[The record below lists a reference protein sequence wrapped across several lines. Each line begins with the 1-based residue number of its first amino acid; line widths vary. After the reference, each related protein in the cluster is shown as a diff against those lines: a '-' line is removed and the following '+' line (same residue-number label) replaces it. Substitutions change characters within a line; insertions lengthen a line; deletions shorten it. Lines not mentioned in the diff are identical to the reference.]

1 MTPRA
6 RLIDL
11 SMDVYQGMMTYPN
24 VAKPVI
30 VEMETHAQM
39 ARSVG
44 TDQYGVD
51 EITNH
56 CMIVTGDHI
65 GTHMDSWGHVKPDA
79 PRADGIPIDLC
90 YGDGVVLDVTAKQAG
105 DEISVADLD
114 EAERRLGGYRIKPL
128 DIVLLRTDAGKYR
141 TEKRYLTDHPGM
153 TKEGVHHLLDRGVKV
168 MGIDAIGFD
177 PPVAKMFERRKFWE
191 AHRVM
196 REREWY
202 HLENLC
208 NLHEIPPP
216 FHSFTV
222 SVLPVKWRGASA
234 APVRAVAIIQ
244 PEAHS

>member
-1 MTPRA
+1 MPC

-11 SMDVYQGMMTYPN
+11 SMEVYQGMMTYPN

-30 VEMETHAQM
+30 VEMESYREM

-65 GTHMDSWGHVKPDA
+65 GTHIDSWGHVKPDA
-79 PRADGIPIDLC
+79 PRAEGIPIEFC
-90 YGDGVVLDVTAKQAG
+90 YGDGVVLELTPGDIEAAEAK
-105 DEISVADLD
+105 
-114 EAERRLGGYRIKPL
+114 LGGYRIRSR
-128 DIVLLRTDAGKYR
+128 DIVLLRTDAAKKR
-141 TEKRYLTDHPGM
+141 TEKSYLTDHPGM
-153 TKEGVHHLLDRGVKV
+153 TKEAVHYVLDRGVKV

-177 PPVAKMFERRKFWE
+177 PPVAKMFERKKFWE

-196 REREWY
+196 REREYY

-208 NLHEIPPP
+208 NLHEIPSPY
-216 FHSFTV
+216 HSFTV

-234 APVRAVAIIQ
+234 APVRAVAIIT
-244 PEAHS
+244 A